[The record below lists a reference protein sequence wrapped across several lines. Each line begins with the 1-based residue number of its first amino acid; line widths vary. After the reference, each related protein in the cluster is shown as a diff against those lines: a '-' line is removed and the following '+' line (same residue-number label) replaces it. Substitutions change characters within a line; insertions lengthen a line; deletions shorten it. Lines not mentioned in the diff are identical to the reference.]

1 MDSIII
7 ILVAIIFFLV
17 IALIYSWLTKS
28 KAKKQANKEFL
39 STSKENNEAAINS
52 TLELKA
58 KIEEIYQKLI
68 TGEEVNKN
76 RLENVDKSIRVEISN
91 QQKLI
96 QEKSKKKA
104 RN

>member
-1 MDSIII
+1 MDGIII
-7 ILVAIIFFLV
+7 TLVAIIFFLV
-17 IALIYSWLTKS
+17 ITLVYTWLTKS
-28 KAKKQANKEFL
+28 KAKNQENKS
-39 STSKENNEAAINS
+39 STNPKESNEAEINS

-76 RLENVDKSIRVEISN
+76 RLENVDKSIRVEIIN

-96 QEKSKKKA
+96 QEKSKELSDK
-104 RN
+104 

>member
-17 IALIYSWLTKS
+17 IALVYTWSTKS
-28 KAKKQANKEFL
+28 KVKNQANKEFS
-39 STSKENNEAAINS
+39 STSKENNKLETNS

-58 KIEEIYQKLI
+58 KIEEIYQKI
-68 TGEEVNKN
+68 IIGEEVNKN
-76 RLENVDKSIRVEISN
+76 LLENVDKSIKGEISN

-96 QEKSKKKA
+96 QEKNKE
-104 RN
+104 